1 MRKLAVVG
9 TVLLLGLSLYAQQDK
24 SKRPSQPGT
33 ASATFADGK
42 KVTVEYSRPK
52 INDPK
57 TGQPRKIFGELVP
70 FDKEWRTGA
79 NEATS
84 FVTDADITLGDLKV
98 PAGKYTLYTIPGESQ
113 WTIIINKQTEQWGT
127 VYDDKQDLGRTRV
140 KSGKTSSTVQEFT
153 ISFDKANGKK
163 TNMNLEWENTKV
175 VVPVM
180 EQ

>member
-1 MRKLAVVG
+1 M
-9 TVLLLGLSLYAQQDK
+9 
-24 SKRPSQPGT
+24 
-33 ASATFADGK
+33 
-42 KVTVEYSRPK
+42 TVEYSRPK